1 TTTNVLD
8 LLTSKADL
16 LIGELSNYEDYHNK
30 IAQISRTY
38 GVPSHPGILYPNWVP
53 KTHPSFISANYL
65 LGLQVPKPSGKR
77 FRKPGVDRKPRQAYS
92 AKQLERLENEFKHDK
107 YLSVSKRMELSKCL
121 NLT

>member
-1 TTTNVLD
+1 MEYFFFKYLFSLSATTTNVLD

-65 LGLQVPKPSGKR
+65 LGLQG
-77 FRKPGVDRKPRQAYS
+77 
-92 AKQLERLENEFKHDK
+92 RLYIFIF
-107 YLSVSKRMELSKCL
+107 CL
-121 NLT
+121 